1 MTGRAALFFPVSS
14 VDTSMLRNVLTIA
27 LRSLRR
33 RPGYAAL
40 NLVGLAVGMACCLL
54 IGLYVQNELS
64 YDRFHPD
71 ADRTVRVVQRADGG
85 GMATVGDGIMPILQN
100 DLPQVERAVQVLR
113 SWNPQKV
120 TRAKGEGARRFEE
133 DGFLFADSTFFDVF
147 SGFDLR
153 RGHPETALDRPGT
166 VVLTP
171 EAARRYFGD
180 EDPMGQTLI
189 REDADDQVLTV
200 TGVLEPIP
208 ANSHLQFD
216 LLTSFGTY
224 FAGNGYPARFQS
236 DSFWFPLAWTYA
248 RLQPGADRA
257 AVERQIQTAVASERR
272 PEVAARYTPT
282 LQPMTDIHLSSSL
295 SGGPRGQGSLLQV
308 YVFGAIALF
317 VLLIAAVNFVNLA
330 TARATERSVEV
341 GVRKSIGAQRGQL
354 AGQFLGEA
362 LLLSLA
368 AAALA
373 LLLTQAALP
382 AFTGILGKDLSVGLW
397 ANRGLWLGV
406 VAIILVTGIGAGS
419 YPAFVLSRFQPASVL
434 KDTTSTGRGRGTWL
448 RKGLVVF
455 QFALSIALIA
465 ATAVAYSQLEYLRTA
480 RLGFD
485 QEQIVAMDAEGEY
498 ETLKQELAQR
508 PEVAGVTA
516 ASETPGLGGG
526 MNYRYEVNGRR
537 PPDEEERL
545 DIQRVDFGFFETIG
559 VETIAG
565 RTPSA
570 DRRGD
575 LGRAEPRGG
584 SHANPYFRDQALVVN
599 RATLEK
605 FGWTP
610 EEALGERI
618 RLYILENE
626 TIYQDYEGEIVG
638 VVENYHTTSLRE
650 EIPPV
655 VYTPALLP
663 VPEGEGTFYNGV
675 NTLLVRAAPGTADE
689 LMDALRGVWTEV
701 LPTEPFEATFL
712 DDQLQAQYQTEQ
724 RLGTVVGLFSGLAIF
739 VACLGLFG
747 LATYTTQQRRKEI
760 GIRKAV
766 GASVPSI
773 VGLLSKE
780 FLQLVAVAIVLG
792 VPLAYVAARQWLRD
806 FAYHVDL
813 GPTPFVLAATAALVV
828 AGATVSYHA
837 LRAARTDPAWA
848 LRSE

>member
-1 MTGRAALFFPVSS
+1 MFENYFR
-14 VDTSMLRNVLTIA
+14 IA

-64 YDRFHPD
+64 YDRFHPE
-71 ADRTVRVVQRADGG
+71 ADRTVRIVQRADGG
-85 GMATVGDGIMPILQN
+85 GMATIGDGIMPILQS
-100 DLPQVERAVQVLR
+100 DLPQVEQAVQVIR
-113 SWNPQKV
+113 SWNPQQV
-120 TRAKGEGARRFEE
+120 TRAKGTGARRFEE
-133 DGFLFADSTFFDVF
+133 DGFLFADTTFFDVF
-147 SGFDLR
+147 AGFTLR
-153 RGHPETALDRPGT
+153 RGNPETALSRPGT

-171 EAARRYFGD
+171 AAARRYFGD

-189 REDADDQVLTV
+189 REDADNQVLTV

-224 FAGNGYPARFQS
+224 FTGNGYPSAFQS
-236 DSFWFPLAWTYA
+236 DSFWFPLAWTYV

-257 AVERQIQTAVASERR
+257 AVEQQIRETVASKRR
-272 PEVAARYTPT
+272 PEVAETYTPT
-282 LQPMTDIHLSSSL
+282 LQPLTSIHLSSSL
-295 SGGPRGQGSLLQV
+295 SGEPRGQGSILQV
-308 YVFGAIALF
+308 YVFGIIALF

-330 TARATERSVEV
+330 TARAADRSTEV

-354 AGQFLGEA
+354 VGQFLGEA
-362 LLLSLA
+362 TLLSVG

-373 LLLTQAALP
+373 LVLAQAALP
-382 AFTGILGKDLSVGLW
+382 VFTGILGKDLAVGLW
-397 ANRGLWLGV
+397 ANPVLWVGV
-406 VAIILVTGIGAGS
+406 AAVILVTGLGAGS
-419 YPAFVLSRFQPASVL
+419 YPAFVLSSFQPASVL
-434 KDTTSTGRGRGTWL
+434 KDITSTGQGRGAWL

-455 QFALSIALIA
+455 QFALSVALIA

-485 QEQIVAMDAEGEY
+485 QEQVVAMDAEGDY

-508 PEVAGVTA
+508 PEVERVTA
-516 ASETPGLGGG
+516 ASETPGLSGG
-526 MNYRYEVNGRR
+526 MTYRYEINGQR
-537 PPDEEERL
+537 PDDSEERL

-570 DRRGD
+570 DRRSD
-575 LGRAEPRGG
+575 LGTGNPRGG
-584 SHANPYFRDQALVVN
+584 NHASPYFRDQALVVN
-599 RATLEK
+599 RAMLDK

-610 EEALGERI
+610 EEALGKRV

-626 TIYQDYEGEIVG
+626 TIYQDYEGEVVG

-675 NTLLVRAAPGTADE
+675 NTVLVRAAPGTANQV
-689 LMDALRGVWTEV
+689 MDALRSVWTEV

-712 DDQLQAQYQTEQ
+712 DDQVQAQYRTEQ
-724 RLGTVVGLFSGLAIF
+724 RLGTVVGIFSGLAIF

-747 LATYTTQQRRKEI
+747 LATYTTRQRRKEI

-773 VGLLSKE
+773 VGLLSTE
-780 FLQLVAVAIVLG
+780 FLQLVAVAIGLG
-792 VPLAYVAARQWLRD
+792 VPLAYLAARQWLQD
-806 FAYHVDL
+806 FAYHVEL
-813 GPTPFVLAATAALVV
+813 GPGPFVAAAVGALII
-828 AGATVSYHA
+828 AGLTVSYHA
-837 LRAARTDPAWA
+837 LRAARTDPVRA

>member
-1 MTGRAALFFPVSS
+1 
-14 VDTSMLRNVLTIA
+14 MLRNYLRIA

-33 RPGYAAL
+33 RPGYTAL
-40 NLVGLAVGMACCLL
+40 NLIGLAVGMACCLL

-64 YDRFHPD
+64 YDRFHP
-71 ADRTVRVVQRADGG
+71 ASDRIVRVAQATDDG
-85 GMATVGDGIMPILQN
+85 GMATIGDGIMPILQS
-100 DLPQVERAVQVLR
+100 DLPQVEQAVQVREANGTLKLAYE
-113 SWNPQKV
+113 QDGAV
-120 TRAKGEGARRFEE
+120 TRFEE
-133 DGFLFADSTFFDVF
+133 GNVLFADSTFLDVF
-147 SGFDLR
+147 AGFELR
-153 RGHPETALDRPGT
+153 RGDPSAALSRPGT
-166 VVLTP
+166 IVLTP
-171 EAARRYFGD
+171 ESARRYFGD
-180 EDPMGQTLI
+180 EDPMGKTLI
-189 REDADDQVLTV
+189 REGEDDQELTV

-216 LLTSFGTY
+216 FVTSMGTW
-224 FAGNGYPARFQS
+224 FAALGYPASYQS
-236 DSFWFPLAWTYA
+236 NSFWFPMAWTYA

-257 AVERQIQTAVASERR
+257 AVEQRIRETVASKRR
-272 PEVAARYTPT
+272 PEVAETYTPT
-282 LQPMTDIHLSSSL
+282 LQSLTSIHLSSSL
-295 SGGPRGQGSLLQV
+295 SGEPRGQGSLLQV

-341 GVRKSIGAQRGQL
+341 GVRKSVGAQRGQL

-382 AFTGILGKDLSVGLW
+382 VFTSILGKDLSVGLW

-406 VAIILVTGIGAGS
+406 VAIILGTGIGAGS

-434 KDTTSTGRGRGTWL
+434 KNTTSTGRGQGTWL
-448 RKGLVVF
+448 RKGLVVG

-526 MNYRYEVNGRR
+526 MTYRYEINGQ
-537 PPDEEERL
+537 PPDDSEERL

-575 LGRAEPRGG
+575 LGTGEPRGG
-584 SHANPYFRDQALVVN
+584 THASPYFRDQALVVN
-599 RATLEK
+599 RAMLDK

-610 EEALGERI
+610 EEALGKRI
-618 RLYILENE
+618 RLYVLENE
-626 TIYQDYEGEIVG
+626 TIYQDYAGEVVG

-663 VPEGEGTFYNGV
+663 VPEGTGTFYNGV
-675 NTLLVRAAPGTADE
+675 NTVLVRAAPGTANQV
-689 LMDALRGVWTEV
+689 MDALRSVWTEV
-701 LPTEPFEATFL
+701 LPTEPFAASVL
-712 DDQLQAQYQTEQ
+712 GDRLQAQYASEQ
-724 RLGTVVGLFSGLAIF
+724 RLGQVVGIFSVLALF

-747 LATYTTQQRRKEI
+747 LATYTTQQRTKEI

-766 GASVPSI
+766 GASVTSI
-773 VGLLSKE
+773 VGLLSAD
-780 FLQLVAVAIVLG
+780 FLKLVAGAILIG
-792 VPLAYVAARQWLRD
+792 TPLAYLAVRQWLQN

-813 GPTPFVLAATAALVV
+813 GPVPFVLAAGSALAI
-828 AGATVSYHA
+828 AGLTVSYHA
-837 LRAARTDPAWA
+837 LRAARLDPART
-848 LRSE
+848 LRDE